1 MKILITGHK
10 GFIGQNMMS
19 YLESK
24 HEVAGYEF
32 NPEQLPLVKDYDW
45 VIHLGA
51 ISSTTETDVD
61 KVILHN
67 YEFTK
72 WLYNQCNAYKVNMQY
87 ASSASVYG
95 NTTHFTESG
104 PSDPKSPYATVARF
118 GEEGLTD
125 YRNEMLAKVMDKANF
140 IERFGFGIR
149 AIRRSMKDNGNPEP
163 EFRIGDTNVIVV
175 LRKLDLD
182 ALAARAAELACCG
195 ALFRFKRN
203 WRANPGNAS
212 IRISSVSQLGGN
224 PGLNEATASPC
235 GANPTAKDAAIRA
248 VWEYTKRRPAPLTV
262 NAPVDSALTGSSP
275 LVRMAR
281 IMCLLRELFGAEEGE
296 MQEALKE
303 SFICRTPDEE
313 KVREDDDREFR
324 RLLESPPALSEME
337 ADVARELDDDRMRA
351 LIGD

>member
-104 PSDPKSPYATVARF
+104 PSDPKSPYAWSKYLFDRWIGGMNPQITIQGFRYFNVYGPNEDHK
-118 GEEGLTD
+118 GEQASPIHKFTEQ
-125 YRNEMLAKVMDKANF
+125 AKVGKIKLFENSENYKRDFVCVSDICEIHEKMLDINEKGVYNIGTGTAISFQQVANLVANKYNSN
-140 IERFGFGIR
+140 IEYIP
-149 AIRRSMKDNGNPEP
+149 MPDNLKG
-163 EFRIGDTNVIVV
+163 
-175 LRKLDLD
+175 
-182 ALAARAAELACCG
+182 
-195 ALFRFKRN
+195 
-203 WRANPGNAS
+203 
-212 IRISSVSQLGGN
+212 QYQ
-224 PGLNEATASPC
+224 
-235 GANPTAKDAAIRA
+235 
-248 VWEYTKRRPAPLTV
+248 EYTCANLDSLSTIIKHKFKSVEEYV
-262 NAPVDSALTGSSP
+262 NE
-275 LVRMAR
+275 
-281 IMCLLRELFGAEEGE
+281 C
-296 MQEALKE
+296 
-303 SFICRTPDEE
+303 
-313 KVREDDDREFR
+313 
-324 RLLESPPALSEME
+324 
-337 ADVARELDDDRMRA
+337 
-351 LIGD
+351 